1 MAQSMGSRPVLVF
14 SVCKV
19 LWYMATLGVLRL
31 TPGFLMCSSSQLTV
45 EEIEDTGDME
55 NKEVAEE
62 TDGKGKSNSVALQIN
77 SNL

>member
-1 MAQSMGSRPVLVF
+1 MLISNFKSYYKTATLF
-14 SVCKV
+14 
-19 LWYMATLGVLRL
+19 TLGVQSS